1 MSDKEIIALY
11 QDISNPSSFGT
22 MPQFRNY
29 LKAEKNVEITINK
42 LKAILRA
49 GVPSTT
55 LFHHINETFPRR
67 VLFTPTLDSSWSAG
81 RVIMLILSD
90 IALQRVSDLAF
101 FPLPVMR
108 SNRCGAFLIVVENLS
123 LFCWLRKVKSA
134 KAVDVGDVFEQLL
147 YKSGRVPG
155 LLITDQGNE
164 FVGKSFQSVLSKFGI
179 QHNKSSQQPNKGF
192 LN

>member
-90 IALQRVSDLAF
+90 IALQRFQIWHFSHYQLCVAID
-101 FPLPVMR
+101 
-108 SNRCGAFLIVVENLS
+108 VVHFLS
-123 LFCWLRKVKSA
+123 LWKISRCSAGCGRLKVQK
-134 KAVDVGDVFEQLL
+134 
-147 YKSGRVPG
+147 R
-155 LLITDQGNE
+155 
-164 FVGKSFQSVLSKFGI
+164 
-179 QHNKSSQQPNKGF
+179 
-192 LN
+192 